1 MGHYA
6 NVNTI
11 SNVVEQVITATAD
24 YVATLEG
31 NWIKTSYNTHGGV
44 HYFPDSNEP
53 DTSKPPIRVN
63 YAAVGMMYYPEYD
76 LFADAQLYPSWTLNT
91 TTGTWVPPIPIPGSI
106 YDYIWNEATL
116 TWIYVGQ

>member
-6 NVNTI
+6 KVNTT
-11 SNVVEQVITATAD
+11 SNVVEQVIVASAD

-44 HYFPDSNEP
+44 HYFPDSNEE
-53 DTSKPPIRVN
+53 DTSKPAIRVN

-76 LFADAQLYPSWTLNT
+76 LFADIQPYPSWTLNT
-91 TTGTWVPPIPIPGSI
+91 VTGTWVPPISISGSI
-106 YDYIWNEATL
+106 YDHKWNERYQR
-116 TWIYVGQ
+116 WDYIGE